1 MSSII
6 SWLAIV
12 SVAAVFI
19 GLPIY
24 LLYLTFSAKKVDQQI
39 KKEVTDLRNTTRR

>member
-6 SWLAIV
+6 GWLAII
-12 SVAAVFI
+12 SVAAVFLA
-19 GLPIY
+19 LPLY

-39 KKEVTDLRNTTRR
+39 KKEISSANNIVRK